1 MVELTWYQNNNV
13 ESEQY
18 KKWYVR
24 PVIKEM
30 LGIREMAQ
38 HMAEHNTP
46 FSAGTIEGILTDFSK
61 CIREQL
67 LNGNSVKIDNLAIF
81 KITLHSNSFDTIAGI
96 NPTTGRLGAAAK
108 MGSAVR
114 KTRMLASATGD
125 MMSDQLALDV
135 TFGWDT
141 ESQARIDA
149 EKKKVGES
157 IEHLEELGEQ
167 VEKEQEAAAGGTQNN
182 TAAHDGEGTEPV
194 TGNAPETDAGG
205 GGSDDTGGDDANA
218 EK

>member
-1 MVELTWYQNNNV
+1 
-13 ESEQY
+13 
-18 KKWYVR
+18 
-24 PVIKEM
+24 
-30 LGIREMAQ
+30 
-38 HMAEHNTP
+38 
-46 FSAGTIEGILTDFSK
+46 
-61 CIREQL
+61 
-67 LNGNSVKIDNLAIF
+67 
-81 KITLHSNSFDTIAGI
+81 
-96 NPTTGRLGAAAK
+96 
-108 MGSAVR
+108 
-114 KTRMLASATGD
+114 MLASATGD
-125 MMSDQLALDV
+125 MMSDQLKLDV